1 MIGLV
6 TTPIN
11 NVILSYLTVDNGNKN
26 LKRFI
31 QINIG
36 IIIVSIPMFFIV
48 KYSSLLVVY
57 ILYHNY
63 FEKVYL
69 IINLV
74 VLICLLQIFISI
86 FHPFQ

>member
-36 IIIVSIPMFFIV
+36 IIIVSIPMF
-48 KYSSLLVVY
+48 S
-57 ILYHNY
+57 
-63 FEKVYL
+63 
-69 IINLV
+69 
-74 VLICLLQIFISI
+74 
-86 FHPFQ
+86 